1 MPNQNPSP
9 EKTAAERMEE
19 AIKGVDFTAVNFSM
33 DTLYDARF
41 PSEVTRH
48 EFRQFC
54 QRKMKEAA
62 KAPPVAVTDFKL
74 NDIPTLVNGADP
86 EAGAKAPKE

>member
-54 QRKMKEAA
+54 QRKAKELAAEREAQKRAEELAA
-62 KAPPVAVTDFKL
+62 KKT
-74 NDIPTLVNGADP
+74 
-86 EAGAKAPKE
+86 APKE